1 MSLKPGKKNLL
12 TPEGYQE
19 LVQELE
25 YLTTVRR
32 REIAELIRQAKSDGD
47 VMENAAYE
55 EAKVEQAFLE
65 GRIKTLE
72 NLLRNAVVVAEDA
85 RASDGTVTFGSIVT
99 VQAPDGEG
107 PETYQLVGS
116 AEADPA
122 SGKISVESPL
132 GKALL
137 GHKPGDEVVVE
148 TPGGLMRFRIL
159 HCE

>member
-1 MSLKPGKKNLL
+1 MSPKQGKKNLL
-12 TPEGYQE
+12 TPEGYEE

-32 REIAELIRQAKSDGD
+32 REIAELIRQSKSDGD

-72 NLLRNAVVVAEDA
+72 NLLRNAVVVAEDD
-85 RASDGTVTFGSIVT
+85 RASDGTVTFGTTVT
-99 VQAPDGEG
+99 VQAPDGDH

-116 AEADPA
+116 AEADPSA
-122 SGKISVESPL
+122 GRISVESPL

-137 GHKPGDEVVVE
+137 GHKAGDEVVVE

-159 HCE
+159 RCE

>member
-72 NLLRNAVVVAEDA
+72 NLLRNAVVVANED
-85 RASDGTVTFGSIVT
+85 RVSDGTVTFGSTVT
-99 VQAPDGEG
+99 VQAPDGER

-122 SGKISVESPL
+122 SGRISVESPL

-137 GHKPGDEVVVE
+137 GHKVGEEVVVE
-148 TPGGLMRFRIL
+148 TPSGLMRFRIL

>member
-1 MSLKPGKKNLL
+1 MSPQQGKKHLL

-19 LVQELE
+19 LVEELE

-32 REIAELIRQAKSDGD
+32 REVAEHIRQAKADGD
-47 VMENAAYE
+47 VMENAGYE

-72 NLLRNAVVVAEDA
+72 NLLRNAVVVTDDH
-85 RASDGTVTFGSIVT
+85 RAADGRVTFGSTVT
-99 VQAPDGEG
+99 VQAPDDDR

-116 AEADPA
+116 AEADPTA
-122 SGKISVESPL
+122 GKISVESPL

-137 GHKPGDEVVVE
+137 GHKPGDEVTVE

-159 HCE
+159 RCE